1 MCELNVLAQFK
12 KYDVSK
18 LHRGFITPDGIET
31 VLREEG
37 VPDDAIADYIDEF
50 MSLDSN
56 GDGKVS
62 YLDLYE
68 SMMTRIPDEWLEW
81 IDTKFAFS
89 FSKLAYLL
97 FPSIRRGVADATLLK
112 VLKDN
117 GFNETTAQKL
127 IDKTKKEGRQMVE
140 RSYVDASKGYVATV
154 RS

>member
-1 MCELNVLAQFK
+1 MESLTSKRFTNNTILDISLFLQFLAMRRRETVCELNVLAQFK

-37 VPDDAIADYIDEF
+37 VPADAIQHYIDEF

-81 IDTKFAFS
+81 IDTKSDIFHFS
-89 FSKLAYLL
+89 FFHY
-97 FPSIRRGVADATLLK
+97 SI
-112 VLKDN
+112 
-117 GFNETTAQKL
+117 
-127 IDKTKKEGRQMVE
+127 
-140 RSYVDASKGYVATV
+140 S
-154 RS
+154 